1 MQTESEILKIIGDDP
16 NGVTTNRISKT
27 LRMTPQELGDVFE
40 RLLAD
45 KRILGFAGLW
55 MSPGGFVEGTKR
67 FIDAIQQLH
76 DADPENQAIE
86 PARAV
91 KAAEL
96 KWEGKPLDR
105 IITKLTTEG
114 VIEQHG
120 NGICLPTIQLQ
131 RSE

>member
-40 RLLAD
+40 RLLSD

-55 MSPGGFVEGTKR
+55 MSQAGFDEGAKR
-67 FIDAIQQLH
+67 FIGGLQELH
-76 DADPENQAIE
+76 DADPGNQAIE

-91 KAAEL
+91 KADEL

-105 IITKLTTEG
+105 VVTKLTT
-114 VIEQHG
+114 
-120 NGICLPTIQLQ
+120 
-131 RSE
+131 